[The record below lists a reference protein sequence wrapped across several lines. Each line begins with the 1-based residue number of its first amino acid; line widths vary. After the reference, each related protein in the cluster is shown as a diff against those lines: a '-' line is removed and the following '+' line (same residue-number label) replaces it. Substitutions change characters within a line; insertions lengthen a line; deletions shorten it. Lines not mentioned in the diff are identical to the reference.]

1 MNVELKGIPP
11 SSYPLWIASGV
22 LENIALWVPKNVSTV
37 VIITDTTVKRLYAPK
52 LVQTLKEAGYN
63 TLLLSFPAGE
73 KSKNI
78 RTKCKLEEKMLENG
92 CDRDSLILALGGG
105 VVGDLA
111 GFIAATYLRGIDYI
125 QLPTTFLAMV
135 DSSVGGKTGI
145 DTPQGKNLIGAFWQP
160 KAVVSDIQ
168 CLKTLPQQH
177 LINGLIEAIK
187 MFLTSDANSFD
198 YFQHHLNPILRGDD
212 DCLNQI
218 VQRAVNIKATVV
230 KNDEREDNQR
240 AILNFGHTIGHAL
253 EQLTDY
259 KLLHGYAVALGILV
273 EAKIAELMDVL
284 EPQRYLLIKTLLN
297 HLDIQSN
304 QLSNFDVDEVIQR
317 TQFDKKKRAG
327 VVHYV
332 LLQELGNVHT
342 LNQQFTHPVSD
353 DIVKNAFLEILK
365 N

>member
-11 SSYPLWIASGV
+11 SSYPLWIASGI
-22 LENIALWVPKNVSTV
+22 LENTTLWMPKNVSTV
-37 VIITDTTVKRLYAPK
+37 VIITDDTVKKLYAPK
-52 LVQTLKEAGYN
+52 LVQTLKETGYN
-63 TLLLSFPAGE
+63 TLLLSFPTGE

-78 RTKCKLEEKMLENG
+78 HTKCRLEEKMLENG

-111 GFIAATYLRGIDYI
+111 GFIASTYLRGIAYI
-125 QLPTTFLAMV
+125 QIPTTFLAMV
-135 DSSVGGKTGI
+135 DSSIGGKTGI

-160 KAVVSDIQ
+160 KAVVSDIH
-168 CLKTLPQQH
+168 CLKSLPKQH
-177 LINGLIEAIK
+177 LINGLVEAIK

-198 YFQHHLNPILRGDD
+198 YFQHHLTPILHGDE

-218 VQRAVNIKATVV
+218 VQRAVTIKATIV
-230 KNDEREDNQR
+230 KNDERENNQR

-253 EQLTDY
+253 EHLTNY

-273 EAKIAELMDVL
+273 EAKIAELMNVL
-284 EPQRYLLIKTLLN
+284 QPQQYLLIKTLFSQ
-297 HLDIQSN
+297 LDIQSK
-304 QLSNFDVDEVIQR
+304 QLSNIDVDEVIRR

-332 LLQELGNVHT
+332 LLQDVGSVYAS
-342 LNQQFTHPVSD
+342 NQQFTHSIPD
-353 DIVKNAFLEILK
+353 DLVKKAFLEVLK
-365 N
+365 R